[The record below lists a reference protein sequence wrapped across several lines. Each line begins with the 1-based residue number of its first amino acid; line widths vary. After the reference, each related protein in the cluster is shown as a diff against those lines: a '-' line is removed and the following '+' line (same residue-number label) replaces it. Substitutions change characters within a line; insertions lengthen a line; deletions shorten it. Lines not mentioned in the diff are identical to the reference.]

1 MQATYS
7 SVNKSILG
15 TKAVI
20 LAFLFHFISPV
31 LILLCLPSTSE
42 HHSVVRGLI
51 VVIVVALIEYC
62 FLKIGGLLNSNE
74 IKNKLKVLNSQ
85 ITDLEG
91 LKEEEEDPKLL
102 NEVGKVIQDLRRQR
116 IQLTAGRASR

>member
-20 LAFLFHFISPV
+20 LAFLFHFISPLLVV
-31 LILLCLPSTSE
+31 LSLPTASE
-42 HHSVVRGLI
+42 HHPIVRGLI

-62 FLKIGGLLNSNE
+62 FLKIGEMLNLSA
-74 IKNKLKVLNSQ
+74 IKNKLKGLNSQ

-91 LKEEEEDPKLL
+91 LKEEEEDPNLL
-102 NEVGKVIQDLRRQR
+102 NEADKILRALKLER
-116 IQLTAGRASR
+116 INLTAGRVPK

>member
-31 LILLCLPSTSE
+31 LVLLSLPTASE
-42 HHSVVRGLI
+42 HHPIVRGLI

-62 FLKIGGLLNSNE
+62 FLKIGELLNSSA
-74 IKNKLKVLNSQ
+74 IKNKLKGLESQ

-91 LKEEEEDPKLL
+91 LKEEEEDPNLL
-102 NEVGKVIQDLRRQR
+102 NETDKILHALKLER
-116 IQLTAGRASR
+116 INLTAGRVPK